1 MVPISGA
8 NFHRILLETTLGAK
22 MSFLSITD
30 TGSILN
36 RFSQD
41 LQLIDM
47 DLPVAAINVVATGF
61 LCLAQIIL
69 VGYAAKYAAI
79 SFPFL
84 FFFLYLVQR
93 VYLRTS
99 RQLRLLDIEAKAPLF
114 AHFTD
119 TLKGL
124 PSIRAFGWQQPME
137 EKNFELLEL
146 SQRPFY
152 MMNAIQRWL
161 SLTLDL
167 MVAGIA
173 VILMALV
180 ATLEKKDTGYMGVA
194 LYNVVLFTQSIKMLI
209 QFWTN
214 LETHIGSIARIK
226 EYSEKT
232 PREGQSDASSGKV
245 PASWP
250 QEGKIE
256 FRKISAGYSQT
267 HLAIKEL
274 SLIIQP
280 GDKIGL
286 CGRTGR

>member
-1 MVPISGA
+1 
-8 NFHRILLETTLGAK
+8 
-22 MSFLSITD
+22 
-30 TGSILN
+30 
-36 RFSQD
+36 
-41 LQLIDM
+41 LIDM

-61 LCLAQIIL
+61 LCLAQLIL
-69 VGYAAKYAAI
+69 VGVSASYAAI

-173 VILMALV
+173 VILMTLV
-180 ATLEKKDTGYMGVA
+180 ATLRGTDTAYIGVA

-232 PREGQSDASSGKV
+232 PHEEQTDAGSQAV
-245 PASWP
+245 PKSWP
-250 QEGKIE
+250 GEGKIE

-267 HLAIKEL
+267 HLAIRDL
-274 SLIIQP
+274 SLTIQA

>member
-1 MVPISGA
+1 
-8 NFHRILLETTLGAK
+8 
-22 MSFLSITD
+22 
-30 TGSILN
+30 
-36 RFSQD
+36 
-41 LQLIDM
+41 
-47 DLPVAAINVVATGF
+47 
-61 LCLAQIIL
+61 LAQIIL
-69 VGYAAKYAAI
+69 VGVAASYAAI

-84 FFFLYLVQR
+84 LFFLYLVQR

-124 PSIRAFGWQQPME
+124 PSIRAFGWQHPME

-173 VILMALV
+173 VILMILV
-180 ATLEKKDTGYMGVA
+180 ATLDSTNTAYMGVA

-232 PREGQSDASSGKV
+232 PREGQMDASSQAA
-245 PASWP
+245 PNSWP
-250 QEGKIE
+250 HEGKIE
-256 FRKISAGYSQT
+256 FNEISAGYSQT

-274 SLIIQP
+274 SLTIQP